1 MADIIVPHLAIPLR
15 MKTDN
20 KGFTVNEQD
29 SLEDVLDCVETLVRY
44 PRGLRIDRPEF
55 GTPDQVFH
63 ERGASAIEIKGAI
76 NEQEPRADIL
86 VDAEQDELDQL
97 ISRVRISVAGEGGP
111 DA

>member
-29 SLEDVLDCVETLVRY
+29 SIEDVLDCVETIIRY
-44 PRGLRIDRPEF
+44 PRGFRIDSPEF

-63 ERGASAIEIKGAI
+63 DRGANAIEVKDAI
-76 NEQEPRADIL
+76 TEQEPRAD
-86 VDAEQDELDQL
+86 VVSEVEQDKLDQL
-97 ISRVRISVAGEGGP
+97 ISHVRISVAGEGGP